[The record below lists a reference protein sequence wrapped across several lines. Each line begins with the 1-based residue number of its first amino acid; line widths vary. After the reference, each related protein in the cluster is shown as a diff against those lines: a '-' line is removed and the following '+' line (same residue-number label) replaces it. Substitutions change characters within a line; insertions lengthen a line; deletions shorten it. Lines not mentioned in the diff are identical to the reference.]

1 MINRDWKQRREPSG
15 VTIHQLPVTSYQLPM
30 KILTSAERRALKAR
44 AHHLQPVVLIGDAG
58 LTPTVLREID
68 INLKSHELIKIR
80 IFGDDRDARAAMIE
94 AICTPLNALAVQHI
108 GKILVIFRPRP
119 ADEPAS
125 KSRQLREAKS
135 ATKKT
140 LGRPPRPGPRKA
152 KPGPRR
158 TKRSFQGA

>member
-1 MINRDWKQRREPSG
+1 M
-15 VTIHQLPVTSYQLPM
+15 
-30 KILTSAERRALKAR
+30 LTLNPAQRRALKAK
-44 AHHLQPVVLIGDAG
+44 AHHLQPVVLVGDAG

-68 INLKSHELIKIR
+68 ISLKSHELIKIR
-80 IFGDDRDARAAMIE
+80 VFGDDRAARAAMIE
-94 AICTPLNALAVQHI
+94 AICTPLDAVAVQHI
-108 GKILVIFRPRP
+108 GKILVIFRPHP
-119 ADEPAS
+119 TDEPAS

-140 LGRPPRPGPRKA
+140 LGRPPQPGPRKA